1 MSIWKKIITAV
12 RGGASEVGEAIVDA
26 NAIRILEQEMRDADK
41 AVLQARNG
49 LVDIKAKQKLS
60 QQRLE
65 SLGNDIANWESK
77 ATAALNKG
85 EEGLALECA
94 NKIAELEAQRD
105 QEKNQAEQFGKQA
118 DMLHAQVNKAEG
130 QLKSLKQQIEMAKAR
145 EVVQRARVATAE
157 ATGGANGKVESALDS
172 LNRLRQRQDEQ
183 DARLAAAE
191 EMQTAANG
199 GDLERRLQEAGI
211 GAQSGSAADV
221 LARLKAKQSPD
232 SAQ

>member
-65 SLGNDIANWESK
+65 SLGNDIANWEGK

-85 EEGLALECA
+85 EESLALECA

-105 QEKNQAEQFGKQA
+105 QEKNQSEQFGKQA

-191 EMQTAANG
+191 EMHTAANG

>member
-26 NAIRILEQEMRDADK
+26 NAIRILEQEMRDADR
-41 AVLQARNG
+41 AVLQAKNG

-65 SLGNDIANWESK
+65 SLNADVANWESK

-85 EEGLALECA
+85 EESLALECA
-94 NKIAELEAQRD
+94 NRIAEIEAQRD
-105 QEKNQAEQFGKQA
+105 QERNQSEQFGKQA
-118 DMLHAQVNKAEG
+118 DLLHAQVNKAEG

-145 EVVQRARVATAE
+145 EVVQKARVATAE

-172 LNRLRQRQDEQ
+172 LSRLRQRQDEQ

-191 EMQTAANG
+191 ELQTAANG

-211 GAQSGSAADV
+211 GAQSGSGADV
-221 LARLKAKQSPD
+221 LARLKAKQTQDGS
-232 SAQ
+232 Q

>member
-183 DARLAAAE
+183 DARLAAAD
-191 EMQTAANG
+191 EMHTAANG

-221 LARLKAKQSPD
+221 LARLKAKQPSD

>member
-65 SLGNDIANWESK
+65 SLGNDIANWEGK

-183 DARLAAAE
+183 DARLAAAD
-191 EMQTAANG
+191 EMHTAANG

-221 LARLKAKQSPD
+221 LARLKAKQSSD

>member
-65 SLGNDIANWESK
+65 SLGNDIANWEGK

-211 GAQSGSAADV
+211 GAQNGSAADV
-221 LARLKAKQSPD
+221 LARLKAKQSSD

>member
-65 SLGNDIANWESK
+65 SLGNDIANWEGK
-77 ATAALNKG
+77 ATAALSKG

-118 DMLHAQVNKAEG
+118 DLLHAQVNKAEG

-221 LARLKAKQSPD
+221 LARLKAKQSSD